1 MCVLLVSF
9 ILIFIIKLLY
19 HSNKINQIYRMG
31 EKGNFHNL
39 VVSGKYKRNLEKER
53 QLRKKLKRRVR

>member
-1 MCVLLVSF
+1 MYVLLVTF

-19 HSNKINQIYRMG
+19 HSNKINQIYRAG
-31 EKGNFHNL
+31 GKGDFHNF